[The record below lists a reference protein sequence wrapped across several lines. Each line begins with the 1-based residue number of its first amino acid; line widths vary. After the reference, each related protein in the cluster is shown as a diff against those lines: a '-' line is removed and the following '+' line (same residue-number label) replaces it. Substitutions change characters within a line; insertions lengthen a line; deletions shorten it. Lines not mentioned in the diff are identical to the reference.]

1 MTALNEFSHHGRTL
15 VARDEVS
22 ACDGC
27 VGANDM
33 DVCDILPA
41 CTDFVRTDG
50 RNVIWI
56 DPAKAKPAP
65 TRLTKAEIDALK
77 QRAIDQYGATWLH
90 EFGSFVEAEVYAR
103 LGVELPSQAPEGS
116 GDAV

>member
-1 MTALNEFSHHGRTL
+1 MTALNEFSHHGRRL
-15 VARDEVS
+15 VARDGVND
-22 ACDGC
+22 CDGC
-27 VGANDM
+27 IGATNAKI
-33 DVCDILPA
+33 CNILPA
-41 CTDFVRTDG
+41 CTDFVRADG

-56 DPAKAKPAP
+56 DPAEAKTAPA
-65 TRLTKAEIDALK
+65 RLTKPEIDALK

-103 LGVELPSQAPEGS
+103 LGVELPSQVPEGS

>member
-1 MTALNEFSHHGRTL
+1 MTALNEFSHHGRIL
-15 VARDEVS
+15 VARDGVRD
-22 ACDGC
+22 CDGC

-33 DVCDILPA
+33 EVCDILPA
-41 CTDFVRTDG
+41 CTDFVRIDG

-56 DPAKAKPAP
+56 DHAEEKPAP
-65 TRLTKAEIDALK
+65 ARLTKPEIDTLK

-103 LGVELPSQAPEGS
+103 LGVELPSPEGS

>member
-1 MTALNEFSHHGRTL
+1 MTDVNEFSHNGRTL
-15 VARDEVS
+15 VARDGVRD
-22 ACDGC
+22 CYGC
-27 VGANDM
+27 AGSSDEELCGV
-33 DVCDILPA
+33 LPA
-41 CTDFVRTDG
+41 CTDFVRVDG

-56 DPAKAKPAP
+56 DQAEEKPAP
-65 TRLTKAEIDALK
+65 TRLTKPEIDALK
-77 QRAIDQYGATWLH
+77 QCAIDQYGATWLH

>member
-1 MTALNEFSHHGRTL
+1 MIALNEFSHHGRRL
-15 VARDEVS
+15 VARDG
-22 ACDGC
+22 ANGCDGC
-27 VGANDM
+27 IGGANAKICN
-33 DVCDILPA
+33 VLPA
-41 CTDFVRTDG
+41 CTDFVRADG

-56 DPAKAKPAP
+56 DPAEAKTAPA
-65 TRLTKAEIDALK
+65 RLTKSEIDALK

-103 LGVELPSQAPEGS
+103 LGVELPGQAPEGG